1 LNISQ
6 PAISQNIH
14 ALEDYY
20 GAKLFERSSKKV
32 ELTQAGATLYSYAT
46 EILELHRIAK
56 RAVSDLVEL
65 VTGKLT
71 IGASFT
77 VGEYVLPRLL
87 AAFTRKY
94 PDVKFSVNIGNTE
107 YVHEH
112 ARENSIDI
120 GLVEG
125 LVEDPQLEITKFL
138 DDELILIVSKNHPLA
153 GASINPEEIAVKLK
167 DVPFIIREEGSGTR
181 LAVEQALERL
191 HFNPSNTITLGSTQ
205 AIKEA
210 VEANL
215 GITMLS
221 KWTLRKELKLG
232 SIKPIRCCNPI
243 TRGFYLLLHKE
254 KFQSRACAE
263 FAKFILDQDL
273 TPILA

>member
-1 LNISQ
+1 M
-6 PAISQNIH
+6 
-14 ALEDYY
+14 D
-20 GAKLFERSSKKV
+20 
-32 ELTQAGATLYSYAT
+32 
-46 EILELHRIAK
+46 LHKIAK
-56 RAVSDLVEL
+56 RSVSDLVEL

-125 LVEDPQLEITKFL
+125 MVEDPQLETTKFL

-153 GASINPEEIAVKLK
+153 GVSINPNRMADELK

-181 LAVEQALERL
+181 LAVEKALEKL
-191 HFNPSNTITLGSTQ
+191 NFKPLNTITLGSTQ

-215 GITMLS
+215 GVTMLS

-232 SIKPIRCCNPI
+232 SIKPIRCCDA
-243 TRGFYLLLHKE
+243 TKRGFYLLLHKD
-254 KFQSRACAE
+254 KFQSRATTE
-263 FAKFILDQDL
+263 FAKFILEQDL
-273 TPILA
+273 TTILV

>member
-1 LNISQ
+1 M
-6 PAISQNIH
+6 
-14 ALEDYY
+14 
-20 GAKLFERSSKKV
+20 
-32 ELTQAGATLYSYAT
+32 ELTQAGATLYAYAR
-46 EILELHRIAK
+46 EILDLHRIAK

-77 VGEYVLPRLL
+77 VGEYVLPRIL

-94 PDVKFSVNIGNTE
+94 PDVKFSVIIGNTE
-107 YVHEH
+107 FVHEH
-112 ARENSIDI
+112 ARDSSIDV

-125 LVEDPQLEITKFL
+125 LVDDPQLEVTKFL

-153 GASINPEEIAVKLK
+153 GASVSPEELEAKLK

-181 LAVEQALERL
+181 LAVEKALEKL
-191 HFNPSNTITLGSTQ
+191 KFKPNNMIVLGSTQ
-205 AIKEA
+205 AIKES

-215 GITMLS
+215 GVTMLS
-221 KWTLRKELKLG
+221 KWTLRKEIKLG
-232 SIKPIRCCNPI
+232 SIKPIRCCNPFK
-243 TRGFYLLLHKE
+243 RGFYLIQHKD

-263 FAKFILDQDL
+263 FIRFILEQDL
-273 TPILA
+273 AAILS